1 MQSVEKN
8 FDVIV
13 IGSGH
18 NGLVNA
24 CYLQKAGLNVLV
36 LEKNDWIGGAAVSRE
51 LHPGILYSNCSYVCS
66 LFRPEIMRDLELP
79 KHGLQIVAI
88 EGGTVFTRDGDYL
101 ASFRNYN
108 AKKRELERFSVKDSE
123 SYSRY
128 SRDILKQCRFIQP
141 LLMRTA
147 ADPASF
153 KFRDLSEMLYLLRKV
168 NDLTASELADTV
180 RFWTM
185 SISDFLDEYFE
196 NDVIKAS
203 LAVSGIIGTA
213 LGPMS
218 PGTAYVLLH
227 HYMGEVDG
235 SIGAWGY
242 ARGGMGAI
250 SKALTSSF
258 RAMGGTLLNNSEVEK
273 VDISGARVKGVILKN
288 GDEYLA
294 KNVVSNADVKRTFLK
309 LTDPQHLPPNFVKKV
324 NNFKIRGSSGKVNIA
339 LDSMPNFPV
348 ISDNNPCLKGDIHF
362 TDSIERMERAYDDWK
377 MGSWSRDPFLD
388 MMIPTLTDPTMAP
401 PGKHFMSCFVQYC
414 PPKVGGKNW
423 TKENKD
429 AFGETVIQQIA
440 DHSPGFKDKILH
452 MEVRTP
458 KELEEEVGLTEGNI
472 FQGELTFDQLLFNRP
487 IPGYAQYRSPIKGL
501 YMCGSS
507 THPGGGVM
515 GAPGRNAAVE
525 ILKDLNVPN
534 SDIRDAYEVL

>member
-1 MQSVEKN
+1 MEKN

-101 ASFRNYN
+101 ASFRNYD
-108 AKKRELERFSVKDSE
+108 AKKRELERFSAKDSE

>member
-1 MQSVEKN
+1 VGKN

-101 ASFRNYN
+101 ASFRNYH

-147 ADPASF
+147 PDPASF
-153 KFRDLSEMLYLLRKV
+153 KFRDLSEMLYILRKV

-273 VDISGARVKGVILKN
+273 VDIRGARVKGVILKN

-309 LTDPQHLPPNFVKKV
+309 LTDPEHLPPNFIKKV

-348 ISDNNPCLKGDIHF
+348 ISENNPCLKGDIHF

-377 MGSWSRDPFLD
+377 MGTWSRDPFLD

-414 PPKVGGKNW
+414 PPKVGGQNW

-440 DHSPGFKDKILH
+440 DYSPGFKDKILH

-525 ILKDLNVPN
+525 ILKDLNLPD